1 MPNSKGLRVSVAG
14 AVIFLPSLISLLFL
28 PPVISIV
35 GMLGGGML
43 VWSGFMV
50 TLFAFYVPQGQRK
63 EPGKGNKEQ
72 GPEDQDS

>member
-1 MPNSKGLRVSVAG
+1 MANSKGLRVSVAG

-43 VWSGFMV
+43 VWSGFMM
-50 TLFAFYVPQGQRK
+50 TLFAFYVPREQGN
-63 EPGKGNKEQ
+63 EPGSGKGEK
-72 GPEDQDS
+72 DDATR